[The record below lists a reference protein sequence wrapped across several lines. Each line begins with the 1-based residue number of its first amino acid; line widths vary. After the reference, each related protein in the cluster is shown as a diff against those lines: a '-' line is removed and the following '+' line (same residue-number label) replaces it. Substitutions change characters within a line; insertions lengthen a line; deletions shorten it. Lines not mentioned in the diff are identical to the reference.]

1 MHDGT
6 ASAFVGSHNVTGFAL
21 RGLNGEAGVLL
32 EGLGSDPTF
41 AEVQQ
46 HINQAYLQAAA
57 YDSSMKEA
65 YAWWTR
71 EFFDGLRAEANDSP
85 RDSEPRRTVVVVAAQ
100 PDGLVPKP
108 DDVIYF
114 EIAEAL
120 SEIRSIIPPIF
131 TAEQRRLHRQFG
143 TAPEFIID
151 FDGAA
156 PRSDGSRSL

>member
-1 MHDGT
+1 MGSGEHLSIRKYDVRQTHVNPTALECRLIHRMVTTASANRFGSGGSVQHSRSPMKANPAPIRSKARSMPAQDRLRSVQRYHPMLHSKVYFFEMHDGT

-65 YAWWTR
+65 Y
-71 EFFDGLRAEANDSP
+71 
-85 RDSEPRRTVVVVAAQ
+85 
-100 PDGLVPKP
+100 
-108 DDVIYF
+108 
-114 EIAEAL
+114 
-120 SEIRSIIPPIF
+120 
-131 TAEQRRLHRQFG
+131 
-143 TAPEFIID
+143 
-151 FDGAA
+151 
-156 PRSDGSRSL
+156 